1 MMHADLG
8 STNSAFKNRTIP
20 GPEKK
25 IKRVNEFR
33 KKETAAFKM
42 RTFPAAWC

>member
-8 STNSAFKNRTIP
+8 LTNSAFKYRTIP

-25 IKRVNEFR
+25 IKGSMNFA